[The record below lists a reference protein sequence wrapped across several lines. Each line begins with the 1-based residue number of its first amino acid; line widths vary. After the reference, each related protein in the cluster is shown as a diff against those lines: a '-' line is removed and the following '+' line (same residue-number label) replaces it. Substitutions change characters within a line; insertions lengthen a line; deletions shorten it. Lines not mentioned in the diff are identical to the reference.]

1 MLEEAKVKVH
11 ALHCIASKSTLKER
25 KQTVKSKTN
34 SELVNSREAY
44 RHDHHRNLFGT
55 DKATPFNK
63 AKNSEW
69 QTSNAGSY
77 AYKGDGS
84 NLPTAGGGQL
94 GDTSKMQFLT
104 TSQRDTGVEYRGI
117 KHTDD

>member
-1 MLEEAKVKVH
+1 MMSNAWNFESANNPNSM
-11 ALHCIASKSTLKER
+11 AYAG
-25 KQTVKSKTN
+25 SKTTIKT
-34 SELVNSREAY
+34 VNSREAY

-94 GDTSKMQFLT
+94 GDASRMQFLT